1 MVKLDILEQDLTC
14 ANFVEQAL
22 QVEGLYQDMK
32 DLVLKQKPS
41 QWRNEQV
48 DFLAGWIDVMFS
60 DWLDIFGPIG
70 CCYFLPFHFS
80 FFQN

>member
-1 MVKLDILEQDLTC
+1 MKTHILEQDLTC

-48 DFLAGWIDVMFS
+48 CSVHDFLAGWIDVMFS
-60 DWLDIFGPIG
+60 DWLQICLVLFNIKL
-70 CCYFLPFHFS
+70 CI
-80 FFQN
+80 